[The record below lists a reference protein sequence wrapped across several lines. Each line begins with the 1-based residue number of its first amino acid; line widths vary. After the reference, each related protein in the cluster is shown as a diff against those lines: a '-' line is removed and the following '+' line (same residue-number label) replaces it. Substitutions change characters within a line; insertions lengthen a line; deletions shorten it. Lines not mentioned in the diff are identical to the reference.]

1 MTEQNEV
8 DEEQS
13 AFDSLSVFLFY
24 EKDKPPRYYKYHSEV
39 DYLDEIEK
47 ISGKKWGAQ
56 GIGRLREVAVIK
68 PTEVEVDPLF
78 ERDPTFFNFD
88 GNSPSLSKMQE
99 QHEGM
104 VKTYRDDGVNASY
117 LTYPEKPKS
126 AYGVIKRSIP
136 RLLVS

>member
-24 EKDKPPRYYKYHSEV
+24 KKDKPTRYYKYHSEV

-47 ISGKKWGAQ
+47 ISRKKWGAQ
-56 GIGRLREVAVIK
+56 GVGRLREVAVIK

-78 ERDPTFFNFD
+78 ERYLTFFNFD
-88 GNSPSLSKMQE
+88 
-99 QHEGM
+99 
-104 VKTYRDDGVNASY
+104 
-117 LTYPEKPKS
+117 
-126 AYGVIKRSIP
+126 
-136 RLLVS
+136 